1 MKGLLL
7 KDFYLS
13 WRYCRILLILVV
25 VFIALSWAGE
35 GSMFFLFYPII
46 LVSMIPVTLLGYD
59 ERDRWMGYSAAL
71 PYTRGQLVSAKY
83 LVGLCF
89 SGGAFLLSVAAT
101 LVWMGVNGVFSWE
114 KLAVLGV
121 TLLVLTC
128 LCPAILL
135 PFTFKYGVEKGRFAY
150 YITIGICCGVGAFL
164 VSAGFEIPTVIN
176 SFWLLGAVAGVSV
189 LLYVL
194 SWWLSIR
201 FYQKREL

>member
-7 KDFYLS
+7 KDFYLA

-89 SGGAFLLSVAAT
+89 SGGAKTTGSLTPTPTPLFSFFPRCFSAT
-101 LVWMGVNGVFSWE
+101 APS
-114 KLAVLGV
+114 
-121 TLLVLTC
+121 
-128 LCPAILL
+128 
-135 PFTFKYGVEKGRFAY
+135 
-150 YITIGICCGVGAFL
+150 
-164 VSAGFEIPTVIN
+164 
-176 SFWLLGAVAGVSV
+176 
-189 LLYVL
+189 
-194 SWWLSIR
+194 
-201 FYQKREL
+201 